1 MGGTTP
7 GFGKFQNHARSKS
20 NSNFSLGNKGTQ
32 SFKKPTKLMSVVEE
46 ESNADDDNEE
56 GIMYTLSHF
65 EGILLKWWSTA
76 DQDKGNVTLSAD
88 KLSQTLLLDDV
99 FKE

>member
-1 MGGTTP
+1 MSGTMGGTSP

-20 NSNFSLGNKGTQ
+20 NSNFSLGNKGPS

-65 EGILLKWWSTA
+65 EGIL
-76 DQDKGNVTLSAD
+76 
-88 KLSQTLLLDDV
+88 
-99 FKE
+99 